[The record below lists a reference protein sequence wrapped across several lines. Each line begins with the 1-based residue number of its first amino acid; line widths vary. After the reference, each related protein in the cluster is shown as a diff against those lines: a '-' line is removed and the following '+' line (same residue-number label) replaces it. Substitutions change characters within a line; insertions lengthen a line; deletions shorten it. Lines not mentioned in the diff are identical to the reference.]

1 MKILVV
7 DDHALV
13 REGLRQVLKGLDEAV
28 LVLEAATCQDAF
40 WLADRH
46 ADLDLLL
53 LDHQLP
59 DMRGIDALDS
69 FGERHPELPVV
80 MLSGSIDPQ
89 LEFRAL
95 TAGAAGYVNKGGG
108 SAEMLRVLRA
118 VLAGESPVRA
128 DGAAADNL
136 SGLRIAPPAGEP
148 PPLTRRQQQVLGL
161 LMDGHSNKD
170 ISRVLAIS
178 EETTRD
184 HVSAILRCFGVQS
197 RTQAVLAAGRLGYGR
212 SRSSPS

>member
-28 LVLEAATCQDAF
+28 LVLEAGTCQEAF

-46 ADLDLLL
+46 GDLDMLL

-69 FGERHPELPVV
+69 LGEKHPELPVV

-89 LEFRAL
+89 LELRAL
-95 TAGAAGYVNKGGG
+95 AAGAAGYVNKGGG
-108 SAEMLRVLRA
+108 SVDMLRVLRA
-118 VLAGESPVRA
+118 VLAGDGPVRS
-128 DGAAADNL
+128 DGTAAADL
-136 SGLRIAPPAGEP
+136 ATGPAGAAPGEP
-148 PPLTRRQQQVLGL
+148 LPLTRRQQQVLAL
-161 LMDGHSNKD
+161 LMDGCSNKD
-170 ISRVLAIS
+170 ISRELAIS

-197 RTQAVLAAGRLGYGR
+197 RTQAVLVATRLGYRGGAG
-212 SRSSPS
+212 SS

>member
-28 LVLEAATCQDAF
+28 LVLEAGTCQEAF

-46 ADLDLLL
+46 GDLDMLL

-69 FGERHPELPVV
+69 LGEKHPELPVV

-89 LEFRAL
+89 LELRAL
-95 TAGAAGYVNKGGG
+95 AAGAAGYVNKGGG
-108 SAEMLRVLRA
+108 SLDMLRVLRA
-118 VLAGESPVRA
+118 VLAGDGPVRS
-128 DGAAADNL
+128 DGSAATDLAAA
-136 SGLRIAPPAGEP
+136 PAEAAHREP
-148 PPLTRRQQQVLGL
+148 LPLTRRQQQVLAL
-161 LMDGHSNKD
+161 LMDGCSNKD
-170 ISRVLAIS
+170 ISRELAIS

-197 RTQAVLAAGRLGYGR
+197 RTQAVLVATRLGYRGGAA
-212 SRSSPS
+212 PS